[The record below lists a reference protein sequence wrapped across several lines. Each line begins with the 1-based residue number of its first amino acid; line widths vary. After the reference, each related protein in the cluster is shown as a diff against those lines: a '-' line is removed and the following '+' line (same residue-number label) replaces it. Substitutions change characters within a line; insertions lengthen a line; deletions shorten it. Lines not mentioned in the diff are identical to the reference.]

1 MPGGAKARRLLA
13 VVALLQLHGATAF
26 QGVLHGAVARAR
38 RAPLAGLYCQAPQ
51 PQPGATMLPRR
62 SVVGA
67 VGAGLLG
74 QSLVGLPL
82 ALAAE
87 GKIPKV
93 PDDGREHNVV
103 MTGGNSGIGKDAAI
117 KMAAGGY
124 NVYIPCRTLDRA
136 KEAKSDIDAAAAALA
151 AGGRVGSVTPMVCDL
166 ASLDSVRAFVKTWKG
181 LGKTLDILVLNAGVA
196 PSTSAKPPAPHTP
209 EGFETTIATNHLGH
223 FLIANMLLPD
233 LEAAPGSPRLVVT
246 ASQVH
251 DPSTPGGNVGSKA
264 TLGSLAGLASGGEW
278 DMVDGGKYDPDKAYK
293 DSKLCNVL
301 FTLEMARRLQA
312 KGSKVSCNCFSP
324 GLITRTGLFRDQ
336 GQFFVAL
343 FDFAVYN
350 LIKVGETVSFG
361 ADCLVTMATG
371 DELQGKQGV
380 FWSNSKPG
388 KHVFEEVPVSQEAQN
403 EEEAAK
409 LWALSAKAVGL
420 SSTI

>member
-1 MPGGAKARRLLA
+1 MR
-13 VVALLQLHGATAF
+13 VVALVLTAMLQNPWEADAF
-26 QGVLHGAVARAR
+26 QGSPPSSVTQRSLRMSLSGLRCQSQQPCEGAPMAS
-38 RAPLAGLYCQAPQ
+38 
-51 PQPGATMLPRR
+51 RR
-62 SVVGA
+62 SVLGA
-67 VGAGLLG
+67 AAGAGLLG
-74 QSLVGLPL
+74 QSFAGFPL
-82 ALAAE
+82 TAEAE
-87 GKIPKV
+87 GRIPRV

-103 MTGGNSGIGKDAAI
+103 ITGANSGIGKDAAI

-124 NVYIPCRTLDRA
+124 NVYIPCRNIVKAQAA
-136 KEAKSDIDAAAAALA
+136 KADIDAAVAALA
-151 AGGRVGSVTPMVCDL
+151 PGGKAGSVTAMVCDL
-166 ASLDSVRAFVKTWKG
+166 TSLNSVRAFAQTWKG

-196 PSTSAKPPAPHTP
+196 PSTSAKPPAPHTT
-209 EGFETTIATNHLGH
+209 EGFETTIATNHLSH
-223 FLIANMLLPD
+223 FLMANLLLPD

-251 DPSTPGGNVGSKA
+251 DPSTPGGDVGSKA
-264 TLGSLAGLASGGEW
+264 TLGNLAGLESGAIW
-278 DMVDGGKYDPDKAYK
+278 DMVDGGAYDPDKAYK

-301 FTLEMARRLQA
+301 FSREMARRLQA

-361 ADCLVTMATG
+361 GDCLVTMATG
-371 DELQGKQGV
+371 EELEGKQGV

-388 KHVFEEVPVSQEAQN
+388 KHVFEEVGVSKEAQN
-403 EEEAAK
+403 DQEAAK

-420 SSTI
+420 ASTV